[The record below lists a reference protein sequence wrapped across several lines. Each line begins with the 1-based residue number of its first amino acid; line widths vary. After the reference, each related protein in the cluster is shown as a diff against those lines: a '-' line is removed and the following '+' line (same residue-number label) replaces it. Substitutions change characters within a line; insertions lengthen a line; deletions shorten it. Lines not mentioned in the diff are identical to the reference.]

1 MKIDVRIIGA
11 GRTDAGVH
19 ASGQTANFRSPVRIP
34 PAGLKRALN
43 GALPSDISVRS
54 AEIVPDTF
62 HARFDALSRTYEYT
76 ILNRPEPSA
85 LLARYVWNW
94 GKRLSAPVWSAMC
107 AELVGEFDF
116 ASFQKTG
123 GSTRSTVRRIHECV
137 CFREGGL
144 VKTRVKANGFLRG
157 MVRAMVGTFR
167 WIAPDE
173 SVGKAEAAERLR
185 AVLAARGRSAA
196 GPSAP
201 ARGLCLVNVDYA
213 TEGNELS
220 FIKTG
225 AERRGEG

>member
-1 MKIDVRIIGA
+1 MKVKVRIVGA

-19 ASGQTANFRSPVRIP
+19 ASGQTANFRSPVHIP
-34 PAGLKRALN
+34 PAGLQRALN

-54 AEIVPDTF
+54 AEIVPDEF

-85 LLARYVWNW
+85 LRARYVWNW
-94 GKRLSAPVWSAMC
+94 GKPLSAQVWSAMC

-123 GSTRSTVRRIHECV
+123 GSTRSSVRRIHECV
-137 CFREGGL
+137 CFRDGGL

-185 AVLAARGRSAA
+185 RVLAARDRSAA

-201 ARGLCLVNVDYA
+201 ARGLCLVKVDYA
-213 TEGNELS
+213 TEGGEPS